1 MKNVVYM
8 KMFYYPCNNKS
19 LAYAVVMKIVINDF
33 GEEKVV
39 GNIGCRG
46 KTRFLLNSCLH
57 GWPSTGDLEYGKKT

>member
-33 GEEKVV
+33 GEKKVV
-39 GNIGCRG
+39 GNI
-46 KTRFLLNSCLH
+46 
-57 GWPSTGDLEYGKKT
+57 